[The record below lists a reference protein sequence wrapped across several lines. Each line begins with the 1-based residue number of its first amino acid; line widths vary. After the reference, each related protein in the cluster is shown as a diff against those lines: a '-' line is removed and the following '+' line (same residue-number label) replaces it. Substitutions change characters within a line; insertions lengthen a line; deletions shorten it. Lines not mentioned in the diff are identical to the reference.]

1 MVCNGSSSVNILVI
15 AETCAQEKKRQVTSQ
30 KTVAVLLV
38 GDRENGILDQESLMA
53 LFHSH
58 LYKFIDIYILE
69 GGMNSSERK
78 ECSNLAGTGVF
89 LYVLKGGMTS

>member
-1 MVCNGSSSVNILVI
+1 MPRK
-15 AETCAQEKKRQVTSQ
+15 KKRQVTSQ

-38 GDRENGILDQESLMA
+38 GDRENGILESLMA

-78 ECSNLAGTGVF
+78 ECSNLAGRGVF

>member
-1 MVCNGSSSVNILVI
+1 M
-15 AETCAQEKKRQVTSQ
+15 ARKKKRQVTSK

-78 ECSNLAGTGVF
+78 EYSNLAGRGVF
-89 LYVLKGGMTS
+89 LHVLKGGMTS

>member
-1 MVCNGSSSVNILVI
+1 MSR
-15 AETCAQEKKRQVTSQ
+15 KKKHQVTSQ

-78 ECSNLAGTGVF
+78 ECSNLAGRGVF